1 VAGDLSS
8 PLGESDDVLAD
19 ERVQRTLNRLSRWA
33 TVRSASTRAET
44 PMFSTPAPSSSWKR
58 RSTIAVTA
66 VLTVASAAACG
77 NDGDDGGGDRRQFD
91 AALTTEVPA
100 ATSEVESLTWNLPTG
115 EPPTL
120 DPAQSALENIS
131 TVVGNMC
138 EALFRFDR
146 EYVAQ
151 PALAESVEQTDDTTY
166 VFTLREGATFWD
178 GTPVTAEDVV
188 YSVNRTLDPAVASP
202 WAGWAANFAGIEAT
216 DERTVTLSLRNPDP
230 LAENYFALPA
240 FTVVSKAFA
249 EQAGPALGTAGTGV
263 MCTGPYEFS
272 SWEQGQSIEL
282 VRNDDW
288 WDAETEARVGS
299 VTFTFTTDPA
309 AQSASLRSGETDGQW
324 LIPTSA
330 FEQLGESGNLLF
342 GPSLSPFFM
351 VPLNLEGPMGQP
363 EVRDA
368 LQSAVDYQ
376 GISESVYRGIASPLR
391 TLVPPAAY
399 GYAEDTYQEAYD
411 ALPEPAQDLDRV
423 ASIVAETPAA
433 TEPMTLAYF
442 AASDEETR
450 AATAIADSANQ
461 AGMNIELRPL
471 TPPEFGAVFTSPEG
485 RQGIDV
491 FLVTGYLDFPEP
503 LQYYQ
508 YFTTGTFY
516 NFAGYSNPEYDDL
529 VGQALTTVDDEERAE
544 LVLQA
549 QQVLLDDDGV
559 IPVAT
564 VDVSVYYQDEL
575 TGLVPRQNFLYYPWV
590 TELGGE

>member
-1 VAGDLSS
+1 MHSTA
-8 PLGESDDVLAD
+8 A
-19 ERVQRTLNRLSRWA
+19 TTAASRGR
-33 TVRSASTRAET
+33 RSATLA
-44 PMFSTPAPSSSWKR
+44 A
-58 RSTIAVTA
+58 TA
-66 VLTVASAAACG
+66 LLTVVSAAACG
-77 NDGDDGGGDRRQFD
+77 NDGGGEGGGDRRQFD
-91 AALTTEVPA
+91 AAITTDVPA
-100 ATSEVESLTWNLPTG
+100 PTTDVETLTWNLPTG

-131 TVVGNMC
+131 SVVGNMC

-146 EYVAQ
+146 EYQAQ

-178 GTPVTAEDVV
+178 GTPVTAQDVV
-188 YSVNRTLDPAVASP
+188 FSVNRTLDPAVASP
-202 WAGWAANFAGIEAT
+202 WAGWAVNFAGIEAT
-216 DERTVTLSLRNPDP
+216 DERTVTLRLNKPDP

-240 FTVVSKAFA
+240 FTVVSQAFA
-249 EQAGPALGTAGTGV
+249 EDAGPAFGSAGTGV
-263 MCTGPYEFS
+263 MCTGPYQFS
-272 SWEQGQSIEL
+272 AWNQGQSIEL
-282 VRNDDW
+282 TRNDEW
-288 WDAETEARVGS
+288 WNTETEARVAD

-309 AQSASLRSGETDGQW
+309 AQIASLRSGETDGQW

-351 VPLNLEGPMGQP
+351 VPLDLAGPMGQP

-368 LQSAVDYQ
+368 LQSAVDYE
-376 GISESVYRGIASPLR
+376 GIAESVYRGIASPLR
-391 TLVPPAAY
+391 ALVPPAAY
-399 GYAEDTYQEAYD
+399 GYAEDAYQEAYD
-411 ALPEPAQDLDRV
+411 ALPAPTQDLDRV
-423 ASIVAETPAA
+423 AALVEETPAA
-433 TEPMTLAYF
+433 AEAMTLAYF
-442 AASDEETR
+442 AASDEESR

-471 TPPEFGAVFTSPEG
+471 TPPEFGAVFSSPEA
-485 RQGIDV
+485 REGIDI

-516 NFAGYSNPEYDDL
+516 NFAGYSNPVYDEL
-529 VGQALTTVDDEERAE
+529 VGQALATADDAARAQ

-564 VDVSVYYQDEL
+564 VDVSVYYGDAL
-575 TGLVPRQNFLYYPWV
+575 TGLVPRQNFLYTPWL